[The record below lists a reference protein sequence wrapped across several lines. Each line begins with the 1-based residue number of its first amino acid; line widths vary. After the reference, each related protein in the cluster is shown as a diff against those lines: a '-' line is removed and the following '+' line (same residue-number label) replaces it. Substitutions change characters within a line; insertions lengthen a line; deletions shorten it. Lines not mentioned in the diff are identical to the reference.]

1 MSNKN
6 ILIKSKNY
14 FEQAKKVIPGGVNSP
29 VRAYVAVGGSPV
41 FIDRAKGAY
50 IYDVDG
56 NKYIDY
62 VLSWGP
68 MILGHADSA
77 VMKEVAKTFKN
88 GTSFGAPTKKEIEL
102 AKLITEIYPSIEKV
116 RLVSSGTEAAM
127 SAIRL
132 ARGYTGK
139 DKIIKF
145 EGCYH
150 GHFDSLLVKAGSG
163 LATFG
168 VPSSKGVTKGIAQD
182 TITLPFNDIAK
193 VKEVIEKE
201 KDSLA
206 CVIVEPIPANMGV
219 ILPQGNFLQELREI
233 TEKHNIVLIFDEVIS
248 GFRLSLGGAQEILGI
263 KPDLT
268 VLGKIIGGGFPI
280 GAFGGRA
287 EIMDCL
293 APLGAV
299 YQAGTLSG
307 NPVAVS
313 AGLATIR
320 ALIKKGTYRRLDKI
334 SEALVARLSRVI
346 VKTNHQAVINRV
358 GSLFTIFFTPAPGP
372 GQVDKDIICD
382 YNDVSSCD
390 LKKFAKFF
398 QGMLMRGVYLAPS
411 QFEANF
417 VSLKHS
423 VKDITKTINSAEY
436 VLGRMRK
443 Q

>member
-1 MSNKN
+1 MP
-6 ILIKSKNY
+6 IFIKSKQY
-14 FEQAKKVIPGGVNSP
+14 FSQAQKVIPGGVNSP
-29 VRAYVAVGGSPV
+29 VRAFGAVGGEPV
-41 FIDRAKGAY
+41 FIAKGKGAY
-50 IYDVDG
+50 IWDVDG

-68 MILGHADSA
+68 MILGHADSL
-77 VMKEVAKTFKN
+77 VIKEVTKTLKN
-88 GTSFGAPTKKEIEL
+88 GTSFGAPTKKETDL
-102 AKLITEIYPSIEKV
+102 AKLISEIYPSIEKV

-168 VPSSKGVTKGIAQD
+168 VPSSAGVTKGIAQD
-182 TITLPFNDIAK
+182 TITLPFNDIVK

-201 KDSLA
+201 KDNLA
-206 CVIVEPIPANMGV
+206 CVIVEPVPANMGV
-219 ILPQGNFLQELREI
+219 ILPRDNFLKELREI
-233 TEKHNIVLIFDEVIS
+233 TQKYNIVLIFDEVIS
-248 GFRLSLGGAQEILGI
+248 GFRLALGGAQEVFGV

-280 GAFGGRA
+280 GAFGGKA
-287 EIMDCL
+287 QIMGYL
-293 APLGAV
+293 SPGGPV

-313 AGLATIR
+313 AGLVT
-320 ALIKKGTYRRLDKI
+320 IKKLTKKNVYRKLDAIAEILIGELCKI
-334 SEALVARLSRVI
+334 SAKAGQRI
-346 VKTNHQAVINRV
+346 VINHI
-358 GSLFTIFFTPAPGP
+358 GSLFTIFFAPTLRS
-372 GQVDKDIICD
+372 GQVDKNVISN
-382 YNDVSSCD
+382 YNDVLNCD
-390 LKKFAKFF
+390 LKKFAGFF
-398 QGMLMRGVYLAPS
+398 RGMLRDGVYLAPS

-417 VSLKHS
+417 ISAKHIL
-423 VKDITKTINSAEY
+423 KDIKNTLSAAKK
-436 VLGRMRK
+436 VLRSL
-443 Q
+443 

>member
-1 MSNKN
+1 MQNWIN
-6 ILIKSKNY
+6 SKKY
-14 FEQAKKVIPGGVNSP
+14 FSEAKKVIPGGVNSP
-29 VRAYVAVGGSPV
+29 VRAYVAVGGEPL
-41 FIDRAKGAY
+41 FIERAKGAY

-68 MILGHADSA
+68 MILGHSNETVLKA
-77 VMKEVAKTFKN
+77 VSKAMKK
-88 GTSFGAPTKKEIEL
+88 GTSFGAPTKKEVEL

-132 ARGYTGK
+132 ARGYTGRE
-139 DKIIKF
+139 KIIKF

-163 LATFG
+163 AATFG

-182 TITLPFNDIAK
+182 TITLPFNDIEK
-193 VKEVIEKE
+193 TEEVIRRERE
-201 KDSLA
+201 NLA
-206 CVIVEPIPANMGV
+206 CVILEPVPANMGV
-219 ILPQGNFLQELREI
+219 VLPKDNFLKRLRQVTSE
-233 TEKHNIVLIFDEVIS
+233 NNVLLIFDEVIT
-248 GFRLSLGGAQEILGI
+248 GFRVALGGAQEVFGV

-287 EIMDCL
+287 EIMDEL
-293 APLGAV
+293 SPDGPV

-313 AGLATIR
+313 AGIATIKE
-320 ALIKKGTYRRLDKI
+320 LMEKDTYEKLDKI
-334 SEALVARLSRVI
+334 TGELVTGLSKII
-346 VKTNHQAVINRV
+346 VKTNHEAVINRI
-358 GSLFTIFFTPAPGP
+358 GSLFTIFFS
-372 GQVDKDIICD
+372 DKNEIYD

-390 LKKFAKFF
+390 LKKFAEFF
-398 QGMLMRGVYLAPS
+398 QGMLAHGIYLAPS

-417 VSLKHS
+417 VSTKHS
-423 VKDITKTINSAEY
+423 SVDINKTIEAFEHTLRREKKTY
-436 VLGRMRK
+436 
-443 Q
+443 

>member
-1 MSNKN
+1 MKN
-6 ILIKSKNY
+6 RIKSKQY
-14 FEQAKKVIPGGVNSP
+14 FSQAQKVIPGGVNSP
-29 VRAYVAVGGSPV
+29 VRAFGAVGGEPV
-41 FIDRAKGAY
+41 FIARGKGAY

-68 MILGHADSA
+68 MILGHVDSR
-77 VMKEVAKTFKN
+77 VIKEVAKTLKN

-102 AKLITEIYPSIEKV
+102 AELITEIYPSIEKV

-132 ARGYTGK
+132 ARGFTGK

-182 TITLPFNDIAK
+182 TIALPFNDIAK

-201 KDSLA
+201 KDNLA

-219 ILPQGNFLQELREI
+219 ILPKGNFLTTLREI
-233 TEKHNIVLIFDEVIS
+233 TKKYNIVLIFDEVIS
-248 GFRLSLGGAQEILGI
+248 GFRVALGGAQEIFGI

-287 EIMDCL
+287 DIMNYL
-293 APLGAV
+293 SPEGPV

-313 AGLATIR
+313 AGLATIKALTKEGTHEKLDNITQ
-320 ALIKKGTYRRLDKI
+320 ALIGGLSKI
-334 SEALVARLSRVI
+334 I
-346 VKTNHQAVINRV
+346 VKTNHKAVINRI
-358 GSLFTIFFTPAPGP
+358 GSLFTIFFS
-372 GQVDKDIICD
+372 DKNIICD
-382 YNDVSSCD
+382 YNDASSCD

-398 QGMLMRGVYLAPS
+398 QGMLAQGIYLAPS

-417 VSLKHS
+417 ISVKHS
-423 VKDITKTINSAEY
+423 LQDIVKTIRSAER
-436 VLGRMRK
+436 VLTK
-443 Q
+443 

>member
-1 MSNKN
+1 MKTAA
-6 ILIKSKNY
+6 SKKY
-14 FEQAKKVIPGGVNSP
+14 FSQAQKVIPGGVNSP
-29 VRAYVAVGGSPV
+29 VRAFGAVGGEPL
-41 FIDRAKGAY
+41 FIERGKGAY
-50 IYDVDG
+50 IWDADG

-62 VLSWGP
+62 VGSWGP
-68 MILGHADSA
+68 MILGHADHA
-77 VMKEVAKTFKN
+77 VVNEVSKALKN

-102 AKLITEIYPSIEKV
+102 AQLIAKIYPSIEKV

-168 VPSSKGVTKGIAQD
+168 APSSKGVTKAIAQD
-182 TITLPFNDIAK
+182 TIVLPFNDIAK
-193 VKEVIEKE
+193 IKEAIEKE
-201 KDSLA
+201 KDNLA
-206 CVIVEPIPANMGV
+206 CVIIEPVPANMGV
-219 ILPQGNFLQELREI
+219 ILPKDNFLKELREV
-233 TEKHNIVLIFDEVIS
+233 TQKYNIVLIFDEVIS
-248 GFRLSLGGAQEILGI
+248 GFRVALGGAQEIFGI

-268 VLGKIIGGGFPI
+268 VLGKIIGGGLPI
-280 GAFGGRA
+280 GAFGGKA

-293 APLGAV
+293 SPLGPV

-313 AGLATIR
+313 AGVATIK
-320 ALIKKGTYRRLDKI
+320 ALMKKGTYTKLDRV
-334 SEALVARLSRVI
+334 SETLAAGLNGILA
-346 VKTNHQAVINRV
+346 KTNQAAVINRI
-358 GSLFTIFFTPAPGP
+358 GSLFTIFFTPEPGP
-372 GQVDKDIICD
+372 GQVDKKVICD
-382 YNDVSSCD
+382 YNGASSCD
-390 LKKFAKFF
+390 LKKFAEFF
-398 QGMLMRGVYLAPS
+398 RGMLAQGVYLAPS

-423 VKDITKTINSAEY
+423 AKDIAKTVKSAEY
-436 VLGRMRK
+436 VLSRM
-443 Q
+443 

>member
-1 MSNKN
+1 MSRLKN
-6 ILIKSKNY
+6 SKKY
-14 FEQAKKVIPGGVNSP
+14 FAEALKVIPGGVNSP
-29 VRAYVAVGGSPV
+29 VRAFGAVGGEPI
-41 FIDRAKGAY
+41 FIERGKGAY
-50 IYDVDG
+50 IWDVDG

-68 MILGHADSA
+68 MILGHADNG
-77 VMKEVAKTFKN
+77 VLKQVAKTLKN
-88 GTSFGAPTKKEIEL
+88 GTSFGAPTKKETDL
-102 AKLITEIYPSIEKV
+102 ARLISEIYPSIEKV

-132 ARGYTGK
+132 ARGFTGK

-182 TITLPFNDIAK
+182 TIALPFNDIAK
-193 VKEVIEKE
+193 VKEAIEKE
-201 KDSLA
+201 KDNLA
-206 CVIVEPIPANMGV
+206 CVIVEPVPANMGV
-219 ILPQGNFLQELREI
+219 ILPKDNFLKELREI
-233 TEKHNIVLIFDEVIS
+233 TQRHNIVLIFDEVIS
-248 GFRLSLGGAQEILGI
+248 GFRVALGGAQEIFGI

-280 GAFGGRA
+280 GAFGGRR

-293 APLGAV
+293 SPLGPV

-313 AGLATIR
+313 AGIATIK
-320 ALIKKGTYRRLDKI
+320 ALTKKNTYEKLDKI
-334 SEALVARLSRVI
+334 TEALVSGLSRVI
-346 VKTNHQAVINRV
+346 VKTNHKAVINRI
-358 GSLFTIFFTPAPGP
+358 GSLFTIFFS
-372 GQVDKDIICD
+372 DKDMILD
-382 YNDVSSCD
+382 YNDASSCD
-390 LKKFAKFF
+390 LKKFAEFF
-398 QGMLMRGVYLAPS
+398 QGMLACGVYLAPS

-417 VSLKHS
+417 VCVKHGP
-423 VKDITKTINSAEY
+423 DEIAKTIKSCER
-436 VLGRMRK
+436 VLTK
-443 Q
+443 QGN